1 MIRAVVVQ
9 DQTLAAR
16 YLTTLLGDT
25 SRVEV
30 IGTTT
35 DGVEGLRLCA
45 QLRPDAAF
53 LDINLPG
60 KDGVS
65 LATQLTKLT
74 RPPRLVFTAEN
85 VDRATDAFRL
95 RAVDYLLKP
104 LDPLQVAEAINRLL
118 THPRPFEF
126 GSFVGSASRGDR
138 VVTPN
143 KICFTGTA
151 DELLPVRYIDRDQI
165 RLLARHEIVAVLRRE
180 RRTWIHTVLEEFAT
194 YYPLAELV
202 HRLGGDPFIQLGRH
216 AVVNLRAVEH
226 VNRSGDRNYRV
237 RLRDRLGSEI
247 AASRT
252 GAARLTAVLKT
263 RR

>member
-1 MIRAVVVQ
+1 MIRAVVVE
-9 DQTLAAR
+9 DQTLAAQ
-16 YLTTLLGDT
+16 YLTTLLDDT

-30 IGTTT
+30 IGTAT

-60 KDGVS
+60 TDGIS
-65 LATQLTKLT
+65 LATQLTMLAQ
-74 RPPRLVFTAEN
+74 PPRLVFTAEN

-104 LDPLQVAEAINRLL
+104 LDALQVAEAINRLL
-118 THPRPFEF
+118 AHLRPLKF
-126 GSFVGSASRGDR
+126 GSFLGSASRGGR
-138 VVTPN
+138 VLTPD

-151 DELLPVRYIDRDQI
+151 RELLPVTDTDRDQI
-165 RLLARHEIVAVLRRE
+165 RLLARHEIVAVMRRE

-202 HRLGGDPFIQLGRH
+202 RRLGGDPFIQLGRH

-226 VNRSGDRNYRV
+226 VDRSGDRNYCV
-237 RLRDRLGSEI
+237 RLHDRLGTEI
-247 AASRT
+247 TASRS
-252 GAARLTAVLKT
+252 GAARLATVLKT
-263 RR
+263 LR

>member
-1 MIRAVVVQ
+1 MIRTVVVE
-9 DQTLAAR
+9 DQTPVTQ
-16 YLTTLLGDT
+16 YLTTLLDGT

-30 IGTTT
+30 IGTAN

-60 KDGVS
+60 QDGIS

-74 RPPRLVFTAEN
+74 PPPRLVFTAEN

-104 LDPLQVAEAINRLL
+104 LDPLQVAEAINRLQAHL
-118 THPRPFEF
+118 RPFEF
-126 GSFVGSASRGDR
+126 GSFLGSASRGGI
-138 VVTPN
+138 VLTPN
-143 KICFTGTA
+143 KTCFTTA
-151 DELLPVRYIDRDQI
+151 HELLPVRDIDRDQI

-180 RRTWIHTVLEEFAT
+180 RRTWIHTVLEEFGT
-194 YYPLAELV
+194 YYRLAELV

-216 AVVNLRAVEH
+216 AIVNLRAVEH

-237 RLRDRLGSEI
+237 RLHDRLGSEI
-247 AASRT
+247 KASRT
-252 GAARLTAVLKT
+252 GAARLTAALKA